1 MAGRPEKKR
10 QVELVPEYTGFSP
23 EGVCCSCRW
32 YVTLATDEL
41 EVLRLLDYEGLD
53 QKEAAE
59 RLGVARTTVANI
71 ASTAHRKV
79 ADALV
84 NGKRLEIVEG
94 PVSYAAA
101 PSADWMRK
109 EGSTMRVAATY
120 ENGMIFPHFGRT
132 TQFKLYDIKD
142 NAVISSEVVGTNGV
156 SHGALAGLLAQGGV
170 DALICGGIGDGALNA
185 LSQMGIT
192 VYPGVAGPADAAVDG
207 LLKGTLM
214 QSADPTCGCHH
225 EEGHSCSSEGNGGCC
240 H

>member
-10 QVELVPEYTGFSP
+10 RVELMPEYTGFAP
-23 EGVCCSCRW
+23 EGICCSCRW
-32 YVTLATDEL
+32 RVALTTDEL
-41 EVLRLLDYEGLD
+41 EVLRLLDLEGLD

-71 ASTAHRKV
+71 ARSAHRKV

-94 PVSYAAA
+94 PVSYAPA
-101 PSADWMRK
+101 PSAGWARK
-109 EGSTMRVAATY
+109 EGSAMRVAATY

-132 TQFKLYDIKD
+132 TQFKLYDIEDGKV
-142 NAVISSEVVGTNGV
+142 ASSEVVGTNGA

-170 DALICGGIGDGALNA
+170 DALICGGIGGGALRA
-185 LSQMGIT
+185 LSQLGIT
-192 VYPGVAGPADAAVDG
+192 VYPGVAGSADAAVAG
-207 LLKGTLM
+207 LLNGTLM

-225 EEGHSCSSEGNGGCC
+225 EEGHGCGSEEKDGCC